1 MDIDLEGNQQWLE
14 KILRLIVAGQEEKV
28 NLSGENWV
36 PRFGASNTDDDASIT
51 VVMVLLVGVCFI
63 ALLGFLHF
71 QLTQLLIWQIS
82 SVTITTLPIYSFL
95 MLYLASFLGGL
106 EFEKIYM
113 TVLFFGPLFGGILY
127 ILAQVV
133 TLVLVFTSLRGLPP
147 GAYETVHWTTFIPH
161 V

>member
-1 MDIDLEGNQQWLE
+1 MCLTCLTQ
-14 KILRLIVAGQEEKV
+14 ILSSIKWNKQTQVS
-28 NLSGENWV
+28 LSILKHFRV
-36 PRFGASNTDDDASIT
+36 
-51 VVMVLLVGVCFI
+51 
-63 ALLGFLHF
+63 FLMF

-95 MLYLASFLGGL
+95 MLYLASSLGGL

-127 ILAQVV
+127 ILARAV
-133 TLVLVFTSLRGLPP
+133 TLVLAFTSLRGLSA